1 MSSRG
6 LLNIS
11 ASTYNNII
19 EISFTDTGKGIS
31 KEILQKIFDFKD
43 TEDSEDFEKEGIS
56 LAVCRDIIE
65 MHKGKINVL
74 STDTGNSII
83 IKLPVKGN
91 EPES

>member
-56 LAVCRDIIE
+56 LAVCRE
-65 MHKGKINVL
+65 INVL
-74 STDTGNSII
+74 ATDTGNSII